1 MSQTGEEPNASNEPS
16 MEDILASIRR
26 ILNDETDPPAPS
38 PSGPTLTEP
47 HGTDVF
53 ELEHSMI
60 VEDPAPEPAPPEPQ
74 PFAPHIEP
82 PPHLAAPEEEPL
94 LAPSTAAAAT
104 ASMGALVRVL
114 GQRQTPIYNGGPSLE
129 DIVRDEL
136 RPLLKTWL
144 DEHLAPLVERSV
156 RVEIERITRGQS

>member
-1 MSQTGEEPNASNEPS
+1 

-26 ILNDETDPPAPS
+26 ILNDETDPPPPEPAV
-38 PSGPTLTEP
+38 PTATEP
-47 HGTDVF
+47 HVADVF

-60 VEDPAPEPAPPEPQ
+60 VEDPAPELPAPDA
-74 PFAPHIEP
+74 FAPPIEEP
-82 PPHLAAPEEEPL
+82 AHRMAQAEDEPL
-94 LAPSTAAAAT
+94 LAPSAAAAAT

-114 GQRQTPIYNGGPSLE
+114 GQRQTPLYHGGPSLE

-156 RVEIERITRGQS
+156 RAEIDRLTRGQS

>member
-1 MSQTGEEPNASNEPS
+1 

-26 ILNDETDPPAPS
+26 ILNDETDAPPQS
-38 PSGPTLTEP
+38 PSGPAVSEP

-60 VEDPAPEPAPPEPQ
+60 VEEPAPEPSPPEA
-74 PFAPHIEP
+74 FAPHMEES
-82 PPHLAAPEEEPL
+82 PPHRAMKEEEPL

-114 GQRQTPIYNGGPSLE
+114 GQRQTPLYHGGPSLE

-144 DEHLAPLVERSV
+144 DEHLAPLVERTV
-156 RVEIERITRGQS
+156 RAEIERLTRGQS